1 MVNPPISHSQDE
13 ELLSRLREGNREAFE
28 QLYLKYWRRL
38 FDSAYKR
45 LLLREETEEIVQDL
59 FVNIWVKRETLLI
72 TTTLEQYLYG
82 SLRYSI
88 YNFIRSS
95 RIRETYLN
103 SLLHTS
109 EIDKSYIE
117 DGIYYEELSKA
128 LDKCIES
135 MPEKFKNV
143 YVLSRKQNLTYK
155 EIAQQLNLPLDTVE
169 KHMGRALKILREN
182 LKDFASI
189 VLIWHAGGWH

>member
-1 MVNPPISHSQDE
+1 MVNSEISHSQDE
-13 ELLSRLREGNREAFE
+13 ELLSRLKEGDREAFE
-28 QLYLKYWRRL
+28 QLYRKYWRRL

-82 SLRYSI
+82 ALRYSI

-103 SLLHTS
+103 SLLHTTD
-109 EIDKSYIE
+109 IDKSYIE
-117 DGIYYEELSKA
+117 DGIYYEELSRA
-128 LDKCIES
+128 LDSCIES

-143 YVLSRKQNLTYK
+143 YILSRKQNLTYK
-155 EIAQQLNLPLDTVE
+155 EISQHLDIPLDTVE
-169 KHMGRALKILREN
+169 KHMGRALKILRES
-182 LKDFASI
+182 LKDFACML
-189 VLIWHAGGWH
+189 LIWNAGGWH